1 MNVEQLVQAIASL
14 DASDALQCK
23 LTLQEWKSLA
33 PYLSV
38 RFLKVG
44 DPLMHEGD
52 CERELFILADGE
64 LQVSILGNNIA
75 TLKPGTVVGEGT
87 FFSGAPR
94 SPCGATLAASA
105 CLKAATSSAW
115 MGSKREGARCGA
127 GGVGPGRCALRGA
140 GLESSTAGWDSSGMG
155 EELMPCARGS
165 PTATC
170 SLVRQ

>member
-14 DASDALQCK
+14 DSSDALQCK

-38 RFLKVG
+38 RFLKIG

-52 CERELFILADGE
+52 CQRELFILADGE
-64 LQVSILGNNIA
+64 LEVSILGNTIA

-94 SPCGATLAASA
+94 SATVTPSTPGVAWGLSWEKFDALTHKHPRLAVDLVKGLASVLA
-105 CLKAATSSAW
+105 VR
-115 MGSKREGARCGA
+115 MREALL
-127 GGVGPGRCALRGA
+127 VGNF
-140 GLESSTAGWDSSGMG
+140 T
-155 EELMPCARGS
+155 
-165 PTATC
+165 
-170 SLVRQ
+170 